1 MGGQVI
7 EERLPEDSL
16 ERRFATADGFVKL
29 SERAPKKRC
38 RQKQSCRAL
47 RLHALSTVEM
57 FAPTGDGRFR
67 NTPLTEVLRSD
78 HPQQTFESGWV
89 RAALGGEFSDRF
101 RAAGKQV
108 GNPQFR
114 CGMNCLSDNNAGPD
128 IFHWVSRHGSQKGSK
143 SGTFI
148 SLIIVASRD
157 PTRDAVLPLPAR
169 DM

>member
-38 RQKQSCRAL
+38 RQKQSCSAL
-47 RLHALSTVEM
+47 RLRMIAAKQFRDRRVAETTVACRREHLHT
-57 FAPTGDGRFR
+57 AQCA
-67 NTPLTEVLRSD
+67 
-78 HPQQTFESGWV
+78 QQTFESGWV

-114 CGMNCLSDNNAGPD
+114 CGMNRLSDNNAGPD
-128 IFHWVSRHGSQKGSK
+128 IFHRVGRRGSHKE
-143 SGTFI
+143 FCA
-148 SLIIVASRD
+148 ASIASDAWKRQR
-157 PTRDAVLPLPAR
+157 TRTGKTSTPHSAR
-169 DM
+169 AK